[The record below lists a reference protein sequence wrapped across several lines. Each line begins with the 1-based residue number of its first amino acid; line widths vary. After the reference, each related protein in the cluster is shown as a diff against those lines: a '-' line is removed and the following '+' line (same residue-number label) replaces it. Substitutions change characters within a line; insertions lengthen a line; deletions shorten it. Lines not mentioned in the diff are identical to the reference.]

1 MAQRQAIVEKA
12 LEKNRLLPKRQI
24 IKNNKPLLYPVTMPK
39 FPEVKKTISSYV
51 SEENGRITKHT
62 VLTLGAIMAGA
73 ALASAKIKNAGAQTL
88 HQHSHLSSPPPH
100 SSHGSY

>member
-1 MAQRQAIVEKA
+1 MAG
-12 LEKNRLLPKRQI
+12 
-24 IKNNKPLLYPVTMPK
+24 K
-39 FPEVKKTISSYV
+39 FPEIKKTLSSYI

-73 ALASAKIKNAGAQTL
+73 ALSSLKLKDATAATL
-88 HQHSHLSSPPPH
+88 HEHSHMSARPHSSH

>member
-1 MAQRQAIVEKA
+1 
-12 LEKNRLLPKRQI
+12 
-24 IKNNKPLLYPVTMPK
+24 MPK
-39 FPEVKKTISSYV
+39 FPTVKKTISSYI

-73 ALASAKIKNAGAQTL
+73 AIASVNLKNTSAETL
-88 HQHSHLSSPPPH
+88 HNHAHMSGKPVYSH